1 MTEQASGN
9 DLSQDV
15 MDIFGIGGDEGPSGS
30 AGGDGA
36 LPNFGGQLEGEGAAV
51 PPAQAAGTE
60 GEAVSAPASPS
71 APSEPAPAQ
80 SAPQPA
86 APQGGEPASPQPLPG
101 LMPSPAP
108 SAAQPGATPAA
119 PAPQSPEMELV
130 SLRAQVQMLQQQLA
144 QPQQPQAQPGQQPA
158 PSGAAPA
165 GQGTGG
171 QEEAPRYNLDIPDQV
186 AQAIFSED
194 PAQAKAGMVHL
205 VNSLATIIHTRARE
219 EFRNEFQQFRTGL
232 QTERATAEQAAE
244 AERLKEEY
252 FTAFPAHRDP
262 VVQTIVA
269 AENYALSQEYPG
281 HPFDE
286 RYRAALGARVNQ
298 KLQGVAGLGGAPAPT
313 AVPPAPAV
321 PANPV
326 PAKPA
331 PMLPSGRA
339 TGGQIPAFEQQADQI
354 ADVFSFN

>member
-1 MTEQASGN
+1 MTEQTGGN

-51 PPAQAAGTE
+51 PPAQAAGTG
-60 GEAVSAPASPS
+60 GEAVSAPASPP

-80 SAPQPA
+80 PAPQPA
-86 APQGGEPASPQPLPG
+86 AAPTGEPTPPLPG
-101 LMPSPAP
+101 LTPSPAP
-108 SAAQPGATPAA
+108 AAAQPGAAPAA
-119 PAPQSPEMELV
+119 PAAMSPEMELV

-144 QPQQPQAQPGQQPA
+144 QPAPQGQQPGQQPQA
-158 PSGAAPA
+158 PSPAAA

-186 AQAIFSED
+186 TQAIFNED
-194 PAQAKAGMVHL
+194 PAVAKAGMVHL

-232 QTERATAEQAAE
+232 QTESVQREQVAE
-244 AERLKEEY
+244 AERLKESY
-252 FTAFPAHRDP
+252 FTTFPAHRDP

-286 RYRAALGARVNQ
+286 RYMAALGARVNQ
-298 KLQGVAGLGGAPAPT
+298 KLQGVAGLGGAPAP
-313 AVPPAPAV
+313 AIVPPAPA
-321 PANPV
+321 AAAAAPV
-326 PAKPA
+326 PARPA
-331 PMLPSGRA
+331 PMLPSARTA
-339 TGGQIPAFEQQADQI
+339 GGQIPAFEQEADHV